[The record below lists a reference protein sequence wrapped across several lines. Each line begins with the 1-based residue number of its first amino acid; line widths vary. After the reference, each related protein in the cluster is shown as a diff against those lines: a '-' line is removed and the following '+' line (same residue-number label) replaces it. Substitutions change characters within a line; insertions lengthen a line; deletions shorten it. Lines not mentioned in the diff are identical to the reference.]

1 MKLVNGLLAL
11 IGLAAIIAVGGAIWT
26 FRDFDPKAAG
36 VYWNMAK
43 RLAETGNAVEATVW
57 KRRVE
62 DGLTF
67 EDVEESIKSVAATE
81 NIRDVGSLPLGDQVS
96 LMQEAEWRKLG
107 IYLYCNPLTAA
118 KMVDYS
124 EAYSAW
130 LPCRVALVEDEEGVL
145 WLYSL
150 DMDMMIYGGKP
161 LPDELKAEA
170 LDVKDKILAIL
181 DGAAEGSF

>member
-11 IGLAAIIAVGGAIWT
+11 IGLVAIIAVGGAAWT
-26 FRDFDPKAAG
+26 FRGFDPQAAG
-36 VYWNMAK
+36 VYWDMAK
-43 RLAETGNAVEATVW
+43 SLAETGNAVEATVW
-57 KRRVE
+57 KRKVE

-67 EDVEESIKSVAATE
+67 EDVDESIQSVAATE
-81 NIRDVGSLPLGDQVS
+81 NIRDVGQLPLGDQVA
-96 LMQEAEWRKLG
+96 LMQGADWRKLK

-118 KMVDYS
+118 KMVEYS
-124 EAYSAW
+124 EAYAAW
-130 LPCRVALVEDEEGVL
+130 LPCRLSLVEDAEGQL

-150 DMDMMIYGGKP
+150 NMDMMIYGGKP